1 MKNADLI
8 FGNEVQIWGRNAVIG
23 TTPWEEL
30 YAYDQALDW
39 NAILAAAAG
48 LDLASSS
55 AADDGNPQS
64 TGAGVISI
72 FGLDGLFLPQT
83 EDITLEG
90 QTQINS
96 VKLFRRVFG
105 AEVKVVG
112 TGGVNAGDIHIVKD
126 GTGGTW
132 TGGVPG
138 TLTSALCKILAGYG
152 ASLNGM
158 WTTPAG
164 TKYKVKSLWVSARA
178 QAITLGLFSRV
189 VGQNPLLA
197 MTPVELNAGN
207 SIILDFE
214 KLAWKVWFDEKTDVL
229 LRVFAAAASGIASGG
244 MKLVRI
250 P

>member
-1 MKNADLI
+1 MKNADVI
-8 FGNEVQIWGRNAVIG
+8 FGNEVQLWGRNAVVG

-30 YAYDQALDW
+30 YAYDQPLDW
-39 NAILAAAAG
+39 NAILDAAYA
-48 LDLASSS
+48 LDIGSSS
-55 AADDGNPQS
+55 TADILTSG
-64 TGAGVISI
+64 TGAWSI
-72 FGLDGLFLPQT
+72 QVFGLDSLFAPKIL
-83 EDITLEG
+83 DVNMNG
-90 QTQINS
+90 QTKIVGS
-96 VKLFRRVFG
+96 SSFRRVFG
-105 AEVKVVG
+105 AEVKTVG
-112 TGGVNAGDIHIVKD
+112 TGGVNAGDIHIIKT

-132 TGGVPG
+132 AGGVPP

-164 TKYKVKSLWVSARA
+164 LKYKVKSLWVSARA

-189 VGQNPLLA
+189 VGANPLLA
-197 MTPVELNAGN
+197 MTPVEINSGN
-207 SIILDFE
+207 SLVLDFE
-214 KLAWKVWFDEKTDVL
+214 ALGWKVWFDEKTDVL